1 MRILHACMRLSL
13 GGDKMNLF
21 TVLFL
26 AAGLSM
32 DAFAVSICKGLALPK
47 ATFKNALIVGIWF
60 GTFQGLMPL
69 IGYLLGIQF
78 TSYITSFCPW
88 IAFVLLFFIGGN
100 MLREALTEN
109 DTRQDGGLGIQE
121 MFLLAIATSIDA
133 LAAGVT
139 FACIPVSLSS
149 SLTPF
154 LNTLCACVVTALTTC
169 LFSVAGVGIGHI
181 FGSRFQKK
189 AEIAGGI
196 VLILLGIKILL
207 GL

>member
-1 MRILHACMRLSL
+1 
-13 GGDKMNLF
+13 MNLF

-47 ATFKNALIVGIWF
+47 ATFKNALTVGIWF

-69 IGYLLGIQF
+69 IGYLLGMQF
-78 TSYITSFCPW
+78 TSYITSFSPW

-100 MLREALTEN
+100 MLREALIENN
-109 DTRQDGGLGIQE
+109 DTRQDEGLGIQE

-139 FACIPVSLSS
+139 FACIPVSLSP
-149 SLTPF
+149 SLT
-154 LNTLCACVVTALTTC
+154 LSL
-169 LFSVAGVGIGHI
+169 IHI
-181 FGSRFQKK
+181 
-189 AEIAGGI
+189 
-196 VLILLGIKILL
+196 
-207 GL
+207 

>member
-1 MRILHACMRLSL
+1 
-13 GGDKMNLF
+13 MNLF

-47 ATFKNALIVGIWF
+47 ANFKNALIVGGWF
-60 GTFQGLMPL
+60 GSFQGLMPL
-69 IGYLLGIQF
+69 AGYLLGIQF
-78 TSYITSFCPW
+78 TSYITSFSSW
-88 IAFVLLFFIGGN
+88 IAFVLLLFIGGN
-100 MLREALTEN
+100 MLREALGEK
-109 DTRQDGGLGIQE
+109 DGRQDGGLGIQE

-154 LNTLCACVVTALTTC
+154 LNTLCACVITALTTF
-169 LFSVAGVGIGHI
+169 LFSAAGIGIGPI

-189 AEIAGGI
+189 AEITGGI

>member
-1 MRILHACMRLSL
+1 
-13 GGDKMNLF
+13 MNLF

-47 ATFKNALIVGIWF
+47 ANFKNALIVGGWF
-60 GTFQGLMPL
+60 GSFQGLMPL
-69 IGYLLGIQF
+69 AGYLLGIQF
-78 TSYITSFCPW
+78 TSYITFFSSW
-88 IAFVLLFFIGGN
+88 IAFVLLLFIGGN
-100 MLREALTEN
+100 MLREALGEK
-109 DTRQDGGLGIQE
+109 DGRQDGGLGIQE

-154 LNTLCACVVTALTTC
+154 LNTLCACVITALTTF
-169 LFSVAGVGIGHI
+169 LFSAAGIGIGRI

-189 AEIAGGI
+189 AEITGGI

>member
-1 MRILHACMRLSL
+1 
-13 GGDKMNLF
+13 MNLF

-47 ATFKNALIVGIWF
+47 ANFKNALIVGGWF
-60 GTFQGLMPL
+60 GSFQGLMPL
-69 IGYLLGIQF
+69 AGYLLGIQF
-78 TSYITSFCPW
+78 TSYITSFSSW
-88 IAFVLLFFIGGN
+88 IAFVLLLFIGGN
-100 MLREALTEN
+100 MLREALGEK
-109 DTRQDGGLGIQE
+109 DGRQDGGLGIQE

-154 LNTLCACVVTALTTC
+154 LNTLCACVITALTTF
-169 LFSVAGVGIGHI
+169 LFSAAGIGI
-181 FGSRFQKK
+181 GRILGSRFQKK
-189 AEIAGGI
+189 AEITGGI

>member
-1 MRILHACMRLSL
+1 
-13 GGDKMNLF
+13 MNLF

-47 ATFKNALIVGIWF
+47 ANFKNALIVGVWF
-60 GTFQGLMPL
+60 GSFQGLMPL
-69 IGYLLGIQF
+69 AGYLLGIQF
-78 TSYITSFCPW
+78 TSYITSFSSW
-88 IAFVLLFFIGGN
+88 IAFVLLLFIGGN
-100 MLREALTEN
+100 MLREALGEK
-109 DTRQDGGLGIQE
+109 DGRQDGGLGIQE

-154 LNTLCACVVTALTTC
+154 LNTLCACVITALTTF
-169 LFSVAGVGIGHI
+169 LFSAAGIGIGRI

-189 AEIAGGI
+189 AEITGGI

>member
-1 MRILHACMRLSL
+1 MELYE
-13 GGDKMNLF
+13 LF
-21 TVLFL
+21 IIAVS
-26 AAGLSM
+26 LSM

-109 DTRQDGGLGIQE
+109 DTRQDGGSREPTGY
-121 MFLLAIATSIDA
+121 S
-133 LAAGVT
+133 T
-139 FACIPVSLSS
+139 FHRGC
-149 SLTPF
+149 
-154 LNTLCACVVTALTTC
+154 
-169 LFSVAGVGIGHI
+169 
-181 FGSRFQKK
+181 
-189 AEIAGGI
+189 
-196 VLILLGIKILL
+196 
-207 GL
+207 

>member
-1 MRILHACMRLSL
+1 MRIHHVRME
-13 GGDKMNLF
+13 GKMNLF
-21 TVLFL
+21 TVIIL

-32 DAFAVSICKGLALPK
+32 DAFAVSICKGLALPT
-47 ATFKNALIVGIWF
+47 ATIKNTLTVGIWF
-60 GTFQGLMPL
+60 GSFQGLMPL
-69 IGYLLGIQF
+69 AGYLLGIQF
-78 TSYITSFCPW
+78 TSYITSFSSW
-88 IAFVLLFFIGGN
+88 IAFVLLVFIGGN
-100 MLREALTEN
+100 MVREALTEK

-139 FACIPVSLSS
+139 FACIPVALSS

-154 LNTLCACVVTALTTC
+154 LNTLCACVITALTTC
-169 LFSVAGVGIGHI
+169 LFSVAGVGIGSA

>member
-1 MRILHACMRLSL
+1 
-13 GGDKMNLF
+13 MNLF

-47 ATFKNALIVGIWF
+47 ANFKNALIVGGWF
-60 GTFQGLMPL
+60 GSFQGLMPL
-69 IGYLLGIQF
+69 AGYLLGIQF
-78 TSYITSFCPW
+78 TSYITSFSSW
-88 IAFVLLFFIGGN
+88 IAFVLLLFIGGN
-100 MLREALTEN
+100 MLREALGEKN
-109 DTRQDGGLGIQE
+109 GRQDGGLGIQE
-121 MFLLAIATSIDA
+121 MFLLAVATSIDA

-154 LNTLCACVVTALTTC
+154 LNTFCACVITALTTF
-169 LFSVAGVGIGHI
+169 LFSAAGIGIGRI

-189 AEIAGGI
+189 AEITGGI

>member
-1 MRILHACMRLSL
+1 
-13 GGDKMNLF
+13 
-21 TVLFL
+21 
-26 AAGLSM
+26 
-32 DAFAVSICKGLALPK
+32 
-47 ATFKNALIVGIWF
+47 
-60 GTFQGLMPL
+60 
-69 IGYLLGIQF
+69 
-78 TSYITSFCPW
+78 
-88 IAFVLLFFIGGN
+88 

-149 SLTPF
+149 SMTPF
-154 LNTLCACVVTALTTC
+154 LNTLCACAITALTTC
-169 LFSVAGVGIGHI
+169 LFSVAGVGIGRL
-181 FGSRFQKK
+181 FGNRFQKK

>member
-1 MRILHACMRLSL
+1 
-13 GGDKMNLF
+13 
-21 TVLFL
+21 
-26 AAGLSM
+26 M

-47 ATFKNALIVGIWF
+47 AAFKNAMIIGIWF
-60 GTFQGLMPL
+60 GSFQGLMPL
-69 IGYLLGIQF
+69 TGYLLGIQF
-78 TSYITSFCPW
+78 TTYITSFSPW
-88 IAFVLLFFIGGN
+88 IAFVLLLFIGGN
-100 MLREALTEN
+100 MIREALTEN

-139 FACIPVSLSS
+139 FACIPVTLSS

-154 LNTLCACVVTALTTC
+154 LNTLCACAIIALTTC
-169 LFSVAGVGIGHI
+169 LFSVAGVGIGGA

-189 AEIAGGI
+189 AEITGGI

>member
-1 MRILHACMRLSL
+1 
-13 GGDKMNLF
+13 MNLF

-47 ATFKNALIVGIWF
+47 ANFKNALIVGGWF
-60 GTFQGLMPL
+60 GSFQGLMPL
-69 IGYLLGIQF
+69 AGYLLGIQF
-78 TSYITSFCPW
+78 TSYITSFSSW
-88 IAFVLLFFIGGN
+88 IAFVLLLFIGGN
-100 MLREALTEN
+100 MLREALGEK
-109 DTRQDGGLGIQE
+109 DGRQDGGLGIQE

-154 LNTLCACVVTALTTC
+154 LNTLCACVITALTTF
-169 LFSVAGVGIGHI
+169 LFSAAGIGIGRI

-189 AEIAGGI
+189 AEITGGI